1 MELSDKDLIQQILNG
16 DIDLF
21 EEIINRHKEKIFKI
35 ISSHIPD
42 QNVEEVASDVFFKI
56 YKGLQNFKNDSPFSH
71 YISVI
76 AVNTCRDYWKSV
88 YSKKETNVSSFQ
100 EGLDN
105 IIENQSSGVTPED
118 NILENERKR
127 LLYRAIDTLNENE
140 RTVINMMYIEERS
153 ILDVANILN
162 MTESNIKIISFRAR
176 KKLALKMNELMEAK
190 LWIINTMKILLKL
203 Y

>member
-35 ISSHIPD
+35 ISSHIPV

-127 LLYRAIDTLNENE
+127 FLYRAIDTLNENE

-190 LWIINTMKILLKL
+190 L
-203 Y
+203 